1 MAEHPKAETG
11 KETSVIYIVAELTL
25 KPGTTETAA
34 AAARQVVD
42 GTVKEDGCIS
52 YEAYLSV
59 SDPTRMV
66 IVERWTSREALARH
80 MDTPHLKA
88 WRAAGAEFV
97 AGRKIELIT
106 PEKVDTL

>member
-1 MAEHPKAETG
+1 
-11 KETSVIYIVAELTL
+11 VIYVIAELTL
-25 KPGTTETAA
+25 KPGMAEKAA
-34 AAARQVVD
+34 AAARQVVA

-52 YEAYLSV
+52 YEAHLSV
-59 SDPTRMV
+59 RDPTRLV
-66 IVERWTSREALARH
+66 IVERWSSRDALSRH

-97 AGRKIELIT
+97 VGRKIEIVT